1 MSSHPK
7 DIGDEV
13 IKAIRECDKVVK
25 QVHLPIQSGSNEL
38 LKKMNRNYTR
48 EQYLGIIEKIK
59 REIPGVALTTDF
71 IIGFPGETEEDIED
85 TIKLVEEV
93 KFDSAFTFIY
103 SRRKYTPADRME
115 NQIPEE
121 IKHERFNRLIEAV
134 NRNAM
139 IINKTYQDQVVEV
152 LVEGPS
158 KNNEEYLQGKT
169 RSGKT
174 VNFPGSLELVGKLI
188 NIKITKARSFSLTG
202 EQLTD

>member
-1 MSSHPK
+1 
-7 DIGDEV
+7 
-13 IKAIRECDKVVK
+13 
-25 QVHLPIQSGSNEL
+25 
-38 LKKMNRNYTR
+38 
-48 EQYLGIIEKIK
+48 
-59 REIPGVALTTDF
+59 
-71 IIGFPGETEEDIED
+71 
-85 TIKLVEEV
+85 
-93 KFDSAFTFIY
+93 
-103 SRRKYTPADRME
+103 ME

-134 NRNAM
+134 NSNAM

-174 VNFPGSLELVGKLI
+174 VNFPGSADLVGKLL
-188 NIKITKARSFSLTG
+188 NVKITKARSFSLTG